1 MSGEKYASFAQ
12 RIREYHAI
20 CSAQGVLEWDQMTMM
35 PAQGAPWRAEQIA
48 AIAGLAHEKL
58 TDPALGEEL
67 ATLTNEAEAGGPEAA
82 TNVREMRRLYERAV
96 RLPKPLVQE
105 LARTTSVAT
114 DVWQAARADAD
125 FPRFAP
131 HLERL
136 LELKREVAERIG
148 WKTEMYDALMDEFEP
163 GARAADVQRLF
174 DALRDELVPL
184 AAALAEAPRQPK
196 LSLLKRTAPVAGQ
209 AAFNRVVAEAMGFD
223 FAAGRMDISTHP
235 FCTGFWPRDVRIT
248 TRYDEQAVGQSLFG
262 VMHET
267 GHALYE
273 QGLNPEHAGTPMGQ
287 HVSLGIHE
295 SQSRLWENQVGR
307 SRAFWQHWFPRF
319 QHQFPAFADVAVDDW
334 YFAINAV
341 RPSLIRVEADE
352 VTYGLHI
359 MLRFD
364 LERQMLDGRLAVK
377 DLPEAWS
384 EGIRKLL
391 SVTPN
396 DDAEGCLQDIHWSL
410 GTFGYFPTYQL
421 GNLYAAQFFAAAR
434 RALPDLDQQ
443 LARGELLSL
452 REWLQ
457 ENIHRHG
464 QRYRAGEL
472 VERVTG
478 QPLSHGPFMAYLKAK
493 LCPLYGL

>member
-1 MSGEKYASFAQ
+1 MPAERYVSFVQ

-20 CSAQGVLEWDQMTMM
+20 ASAQAVLEWDQMTMM
-35 PAQGAPWRAEQIA
+35 PAQGAPWRAEQVA

-58 TDPALGEEL
+58 TDPAMGEDL
-67 ATLTNEAEAGGPEAA
+67 AALADVKDGDDPNAA
-82 TNVREMRRLYERAV
+82 TNVREMRRLYDRAV

-105 LARTTSVAT
+105 LARVTSVAA

-136 LELKREVAERIG
+136 LELKREMAERIG
-148 WKTEMYDALMDEFEP
+148 SPTGLYDALMDEFEP
-163 GARAADVQRLF
+163 GARATEVQHLF
-174 DALRDELVPL
+174 DALREELVPL
-184 AAALAEAPRQPK
+184 ATALAAAPRQPK
-196 LSLLKRTAPVAGQ
+196 LSLLKRTAPVGGQ
-209 AAFNRVVAEAMGFD
+209 KAFNRATAELMGFD
-223 FAAGRMDISTHP
+223 FTAGRMDVSTHP

-273 QGLNPEHAGTPMGQ
+273 QGLDPDHAGTPMGQ
-287 HVSLGIHE
+287 YVSLGIHE

-307 SRAFWQHWFPRF
+307 SRPFWRHWFPRF
-319 QHQFPAFADVAVDDW
+319 QHQFPAFADVTLDEW

-341 RPSLIRVEADE
+341 RPALIRVEADE

-364 LERQMLDGRLAVK
+364 LERRMLDGRLTVK
-377 DLPEAWS
+377 DLPQAWN
-384 EGIRKLL
+384 EGIRQL
-391 SVTPN
+391 VGVAPA

-421 GNLYAAQFFAAAR
+421 GNLYAAQFFEAAR
-434 RALPDLDQQ
+434 RDLPDIDEQ
-443 LARGELLSL
+443 LARGELSPL
-452 REWLQ
+452 RAWLQ
-457 ENIHRHG
+457 ENIHRRG
-464 QRYRAGEL
+464 RRYRAGEL
-472 VERVTG
+472 VEHVSGR
-478 QPLSHGPFMAYLKAK
+478 PLSHRPFMAYLKAK
-493 LCPLYGL
+493 LSPLYGL